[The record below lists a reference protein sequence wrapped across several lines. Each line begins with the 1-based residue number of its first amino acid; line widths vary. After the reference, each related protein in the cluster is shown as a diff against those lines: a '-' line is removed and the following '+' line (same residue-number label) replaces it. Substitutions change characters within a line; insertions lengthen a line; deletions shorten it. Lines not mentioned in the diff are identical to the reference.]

1 MKIKKGDTVKVISGA
16 NIGKE
21 GTVLKV
27 YPKTDKVIVEGV
39 NKIKKHAKPTQTNPD
54 GGILEYEAPFHASNV
69 MIVEKKQGPTRVGYK
84 TITETVKKKEVTRK
98 VRYSKKSGEVLD

>member
-16 NIGKE
+16 NLGKE

-27 YPKTDKVIVEGV
+27 YPDKNKVIVEGV
-39 NKIKKHAKPTQTNPD
+39 NIIKKHAKPTQSNPD
-54 GGILEYEAPFHASNV
+54 GGILEYEAPIHASNV
-69 MIVEKKQGPTRVGYK
+69 MIVEKKTGTTRVGYK

>member
-16 NIGKE
+16 NLGKE

-39 NKIKKHAKPTQTNPD
+39 NKIKKHAKPTQSNPD
-54 GGILEYEAPFHASNV
+54 GGILEYEAPIHASNV
-69 MIVEKKQGPTRVGYK
+69 MLVEKKVGTVRVGYK
-84 TITETVKKKEVTRK
+84 TITETVKRKEVTRK
-98 VRYSKKSGEVLD
+98 VRYSKKTGEVLD

>member
-16 NIGKE
+16 NLGKE

-27 YPKTDKVIVEGV
+27 YPEANKVIVEGV
-39 NKIKKHAKPTQTNPD
+39 NKIKKHAKPTQSNPD

-69 MIVEKKQGPTRVGYK
+69 MIVEKKTGVTRVGYK
-84 TITETVKKKEVTRK
+84 TITVTEKRKEVTKK